1 MKGEQ
6 HYLYILSLWVNVCN
20 ATPVTIFFLSVM
32 LQDVMMKHNEMYLM
46 ILIDVVM
53 KLILRIVGLM

>member
-1 MKGEQ
+1 
-6 HYLYILSLWVNVCN
+6 
-20 ATPVTIFFLSVM
+20 M